1 MRVADLERKTK
12 ETDIN
17 LSLNLDGTGKAEILT
32 GCGFFDHM
40 LQLFASHSKF
50 DLKIECKGDINVDC
64 HHTVED
70 CAIALGECFKKALGD
85 KKGICRYGS
94 ITLCMDEA
102 LIMVAV
108 DISGRSYLNYNVA
121 IIPEKVGDF
130 DTELGEEFMLS
141 FTRTAGITI
150 HIEQLEGKNAHHI
163 LEAIFKGLARALRQA
178 VKIDLDYKDE
188 IPSTKGIL

>member
-1 MRVADLERKTK
+1 MRIADLKRKTK

-17 LSLNLDGTGKAEILT
+17 LSLNLDGTGKAEIFT

-70 CAIALGECFKKALGD
+70 CAIALGESFKKALGD
-85 KKGICRYGS
+85 KKGICRYGN

-141 FTRTAGITI
+141 FTRTAGITV